1 MKSVTDL
8 GSGPPPRYT
17 GSADPRSHPSRA
29 ALEHHLR
36 FFPNC
41 FFFFFVASLA
51 FRGVVGS
58 VVERHRHEVRRAH
71 PKIPAHPSPA
81 SLTQGTPL
89 KESQSWAVRM
99 GRGCGEGLDDSCPF
113 CPPASPGCSEGPGG
127 FTWCTRAR
135 AYDRVGKVKEGAL
148 QARGRGRQR
157 SQEQKGETRAALSQ
171 EVVQEMLDLMPE
183 GQRWVCGGG
192 GGAEGGWQE
201 GKRKS
206 RAPQGQ
212 ESPDL

>member
-1 MKSVTDL
+1 MKSMTDL

-17 GSADPRSHPSRA
+17 GSADPRSHPSRT

-58 VVERHRHEVRRAH
+58 VVERHRHEVRRAR

-99 GRGCGEGLDDSCPF
+99 GGAAGRDWMTAVPSAHPHHQGAQRGLGDLPGAQGHEHMTEWARSKKELCRPEGEG
-113 CPPASPGCSEGPGG
+113 
-127 FTWCTRAR
+127 
-135 AYDRVGKVKEGAL
+135 DREVRSR
-148 QARGRGRQR
+148 RGRPGPLSPRKWSRRCSISRQR
-157 SQEQKGETRAALSQ
+157 AKGGCVVG
-171 EVVQEMLDLMPE
+171 EVGRRV
-183 GQRWVCGGG
+183 
-192 GGAEGGWQE
+192 A
-201 GKRKS
+201 GKKKS